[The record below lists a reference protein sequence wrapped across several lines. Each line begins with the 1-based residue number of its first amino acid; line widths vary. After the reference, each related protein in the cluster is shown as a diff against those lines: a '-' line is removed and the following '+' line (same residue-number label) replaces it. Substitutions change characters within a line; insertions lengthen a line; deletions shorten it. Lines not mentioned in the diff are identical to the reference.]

1 MGSSSKVK
9 LANKLRMDGDLALD
23 QRMALGEAS
32 MSKMISM
39 GLDVHL
45 MLVSQLFVYVGGYVL
60 A

>member
-1 MGSSSKVK
+1 MK